1 MIKRIIFLLLIIFTF
16 SFGQVNDSGNYLTI
30 EEKQEIEKKL
40 SEIEKNGDIVYHV
53 NLGRKMDEKG
63 IVEKTI
69 ILDII
74 PDGKND
80 INVKLKFTQDIDTS
94 AYEEEIDNLLIEGE
108 EAIVKKEYKSFI
120 LSVFNVS
127 EKIVE
132 NIEVDK
138 QEIQKKEVKK
148 AFIDNKYAGLLI
160 LIFMA
165 IAIFITLKFIKIGGI
180 KKSKKKNINN

>member
-1 MIKRIIFLLLIIFTF
+1 MIKRIVFLIFVVFTF
-16 SFGQVNDSGNYLTI
+16 SFGQVNDSGNYLTT

-40 SEIEKNGDIVYHV
+40 SEIEKNGDIVYHI
-53 NLGRKMDEKG
+53 NLGRKMDEKD
-63 IVEKTI
+63 IVEKAI

-74 PDGKND
+74 PDGEND

-108 EAIVKKEYKSFI
+108 EAIVKKEYKKFI

-127 EKIVE
+127 EKIVDD
-132 NIEVDK
+132 IEVDK

-148 AFIDNKYAGLLI
+148 TFIENKFAGLIILI
-160 LIFMA
+160 LIA
-165 IAIFITLKFIKIGGI
+165 IVIFVTLKFIKMGGI
-180 KKSKKKNINN
+180 RNRSKKIK

>member
-1 MIKRIIFLLLIIFTF
+1 MIKRIMFLILIIFTF

-30 EEKQEIEKKL
+30 EEKQEIEEKL
-40 SEIEKNGDIVYHV
+40 SEIEKNGDIVYHI

-63 IVEKTI
+63 IVEKAI

-74 PDGKND
+74 PDGEND

-108 EAIVKKEYKSFI
+108 EAIVKKEYKKFI
-120 LSVFNVS
+120 LSVFSVS

-132 NIEVDK
+132 KIEVDK

-148 AFIDNKYAGLLI
+148 AFIENKYAGLLI
-160 LIFMA
+160 LIFIA
-165 IAIFITLKFIKIGGI
+165 LAIFITLRFIKIAGI
-180 KKSKKKNINN
+180 KKSKKKY